1 MDNGCREF
9 LFVNEFFNLTHSTAQ
24 EYFDE
29 IFGKT
34 LQHLSVSTLFIYYC
48 TCIYSSNVSAHPYT
62 CLFFKSNPSIYPSI
76 YPSIHSSIHPLLQ
89 VLVVLFDHILF
100 IYSFLHLFIHVFI
113 HSSIYLSICLSI
125 HSSTQSSISTSIY
138 YPDVLLFIY
147 STIHYLSIH
156 KKKNIESYV
165 ESCYDA
171 IGLFLCVHID
181 YRYQAI
187 MRRRNLSCLNRLL
200 MVMF

>member
-1 MDNGCREF
+1 MKYLEKHCNTC
-9 LFVNEFFNLTHSTAQ
+9 LLVLYLST
-24 EYFDE
+24 
-29 IFGKT
+29 
-34 LQHLSVSTLFIYYC
+34 
-48 TCIYSSNVSAHPYT
+48 TCIYPSNFSSHPST
-62 CLFFKSNPSIYPSI
+62 CLFFKSNPSI

-138 YPDVLLFIY
+138 YPYVLLFIY